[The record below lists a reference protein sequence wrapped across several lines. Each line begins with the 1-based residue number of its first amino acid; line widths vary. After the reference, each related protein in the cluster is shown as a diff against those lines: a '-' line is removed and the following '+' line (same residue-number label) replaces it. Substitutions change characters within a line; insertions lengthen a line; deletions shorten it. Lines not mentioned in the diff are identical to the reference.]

1 MTDKRNRQWRLAA
14 RPVGLIKDSDF
25 TWTEEV
31 VPELADGQI
40 LVQNKYLSLD
50 PTNRVWVTDVPSYLP
65 PVGIGE
71 VMRGGGIG
79 EVIESRND
87 AFQVGEHVQGL
98 LGWQDY
104 FVGDGKG
111 LQKLPNMPGVPLTAF
126 MGLFSHIGITA
137 YFGLLDITNPKAGE
151 TLVVT
156 GAAGAV
162 GSLVGQIGK
171 IKGMRVVG
179 IAGSDDKCKW
189 IVEELGF
196 DAAINYK
203 TENVRAALKQHC
215 PNGIDVDFENV
226 GGTILDDIISLMN
239 LHGRISLCG
248 LISSYNSETPVPGP
262 YNFSSIIA
270 KRLRV
275 EGFIVM
281 DYAPR
286 AQECMNDLGQWL
298 MQGKLKYRIDE
309 VDGLDKA
316 PQALNK
322 LFTGE
327 NTGKLVVKV

>member
-1 MTDKRNRQWRLAA
+1 MTTRTNRQWRLAA
-14 RPVGLIKDSDF
+14 RPVGLIKESDF
-25 TWTEEV
+25 TWGEEA
-31 VPELADGQI
+31 VPELGDGQV
-40 LVQNKYLSLD
+40 LVQNKYISLD

-71 VMRGGGIG
+71 VMRGLVIG
-79 EVIESRND
+79 EVIESKSP
-87 AFQVGEHVQGL
+87 AFNVGDHVQGL

-104 FVGDGKG
+104 YVGDGKG
-111 LQKLPNMPGVPLTAF
+111 LQALPKMPGVPLTAF

-137 YFGLLDITNPKAGE
+137 YFGLLDIAKPKAGE
-151 TLVVT
+151 TLVVS

-171 IKGMRVVG
+171 IKGMHVVG

-189 IVEELGF
+189 IVDELGF

-203 TENVRAALKQHC
+203 SEDVLERLKGLC

-226 GGTILDDIISLMN
+226 GGKILENVISLMN

-248 LISSYNSETPVPGP
+248 MISTYNSETPVPGP
-262 YNFSSIIA
+262 YNFAQIIS

-281 DYAPR
+281 DYYDR
-286 AQECMNDLGQWL
+286 VQECMNDLGQWL
-298 MQGKLKYRIDE
+298 MQGKLKYKIDE
-309 VDGLDKA
+309 VKGLDQA

-322 LFTGE
+322 LFVGE
-327 NTGKLVVKV
+327 NVGKLVVKI

>member
-1 MTDKRNRQWRLAA
+1 MTDKINRQWRLAA

-25 TWTEEV
+25 TWTQEA
-31 VPELADGQI
+31 VPELTDGQI
-40 LVQNKYLSLD
+40 LVQNKYISLD

-71 VMRGGGIG
+71 VMRGGAIG
-79 EVIESRND
+79 EVLESRD
-87 AFQVGEHVQGL
+87 PAFAVGAHVQGL

-104 FVGDGKG
+104 YVGAGQG
-111 LQKLPNMPGVPLTAF
+111 LQTLPNMPGVPLTAF
-126 MGLFSHIGITA
+126 MGLFSHIGLTA

-151 TLVVT
+151 TLVVSA
-156 GAAGAV
+156 AAGAV

-171 IKGMRVVG
+171 IKGMHVVG
-179 IAGSDDKCKW
+179 IAGSDDKCRW
-189 IVEELGF
+189 IVDELGF

-203 TENVRAALKQHC
+203 TENVLERLKTLC

-226 GGTILDDIISLMN
+226 GGTILDNVMSLMN

-248 LISSYNSETPVPGP
+248 LISGYNSETPVPGP
-262 YNFSSIIA
+262 YNFPQIIG

-275 EGFIVM
+275 EGFVVL
-281 DYAPR
+281 DYYSR
-286 AQECMNDLGQWL
+286 AQEAMNDLGQWL
-298 MQGKLKYRIDE
+298 MQGKLKYKIDE

-316 PQALNK
+316 PHALNK
-322 LFTGE
+322 LFAGE